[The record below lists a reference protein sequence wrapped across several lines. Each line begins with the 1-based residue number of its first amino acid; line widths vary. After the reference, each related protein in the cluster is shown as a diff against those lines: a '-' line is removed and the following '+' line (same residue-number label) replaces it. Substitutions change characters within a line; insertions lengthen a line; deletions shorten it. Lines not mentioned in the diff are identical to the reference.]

1 MSIYATY
8 IHNVTMCIW
17 VQSQFAFNAE
27 ILETIYPKSGTYIV
41 RTRKYC
47 IRAYLDACLM
57 GHGAWAI
64 THKPPITILW
74 YIEDFIYYKNANVA
88 YLIPYV
94 IVTVWIRLMCRANQ
108 RNLHDLS
115 CSNNWPKNL
124 YNCIQM
130 HLSNIQQKC
139 LAIDCNPESGFYHLI
154 WHLDELQRSLIN
166 LVGYN

>member
-1 MSIYATY
+1 MHLGAITICIQCRNFGDNLSQEWYIYSEDTKILHKSIPW
-8 IHNVTMCIW
+8 CL
-17 VQSQFAFNAE
+17 FN
-27 ILETIYPKSGTYIV
+27 
-41 RTRKYC
+41 
-47 IRAYLDACLM
+47 
-57 GHGAWAI
+57 GAWGMG
-64 THKPPITILW
+64 HKPPITILW

-94 IVTVWIRLMCRANQ
+94 IVIVWIRLMCRANQ